1 MVNCQQF
8 ENLISDYLD
17 KALDPNLVNEFVEHL
32 FSCQPCRQL
41 VDDIQAALEV
51 FHQAEM
57 ADAPPDLEAKILQAT
72 VPGAMLSC
80 SVFDDLISDYFDG
93 FLTAEDFHVFEAHF
107 ESCQQCNRLLE
118 GVQAVRELCKQV
130 EPVEVPEGLCERILQ
145 ATVLA
150 VKPKAQGRWA
160 QFDQWLARLKAA
172 VRDLTRPLPAAEL
185 VTASI
190 ICLATLGFLLV
201 DFSDDRTLA
210 GIYRQASVRT
220 AKLFSR
226 TGEIAAEKEKAVL
239 EIEKVK
245 ARIASLIEAGRALLS
260 DEPEKPSPQ
269 KADEPKKQEPEKKVE
284 PAPSPPPEK

>member
-1 MVNCQQF
+1 MINCQQF
-8 ENLISDYLD
+8 ENSISDYLD
-17 KALDPNLVNEFVEHL
+17 KTLDANLVNDFVEHL
-32 FSCQPCRQL
+32 FSCQPCRLL
-41 VDDIQAALEV
+41 VDDVQAALEV

-57 ADAPPDLEAKILQAT
+57 AEAPPDLEARILQAT

-118 GVQAVRELCKQV
+118 GVQAVRDLCRQV
-130 EPVEVPEGLCERILQ
+130 EPVEVPAGLCERILQ

-150 VKPKAQGRWA
+150 VKPKMSGRWGWI
-160 QFDQWLARLKAA
+160 DERLAWLKAA
-172 VRDLTRPLPAAEL
+172 MRNLVRPLPAPEL

-190 ICLATLGFLLV
+190 IVLATLGFLLV

-210 GIYRQASVRT
+210 GIYRQASTRT
-220 AKLFSR
+220 AQLFSR
-226 TGEIAAEKEKAVL
+226 TGEIAAEKDKAVL

-245 ARIASLIEAGRALLS
+245 ARIASLIEAGRALVR
-260 DEPEKPSPQ
+260 DEPEKPATQ
-269 KADEPKKQEPEKKVE
+269 KTDEPKKDE
-284 PAPSPPPEK
+284 PAKKAEPTTGSPPEK